1 MKLIPF
7 LEAVEDYRLKK
18 NLKKVE
24 KKIALLE
31 ATAATQ
37 VAHIFRQQGEIIN
50 QSLPEEFNEHDLT
63 RAADKAELETY
74 PAFKDVIVGTGLVAA
89 KVGIRGLLIDLNLQE
104 GEAGFTGYKISF
116 DEFDEAAHRRL
127 QEVAGSKITRIN
139 EETRKQIH
147 EILADGFKGELQPD
161 GTTKYK
167 SYQQIAK
174 DIKDRFEDFAAAAP
188 QKHIRNR
195 AELVA
200 ITEIRDAYETSK
212 HETSKTLE
220 DHGWELEKHWNNMGD
235 SRVSDGCRSNTAAG
249 WIDNNA
255 SFPSGHQYSP
265 RFPGCRCNVTR
276 RVKKRKEQSGLPADR
291 WIVTRKGDKV
301 TVKRNPK
308 YH

>member
-7 LEAVEDYRLKK
+7 LEAVEDYRLKR

-31 ATAATQ
+31 AAAAAQ
-37 VAHIFRQQGEIIN
+37 VAHVFRQQGEIIN
-50 QSLPEEFNEHDLT
+50 QSLPEEFDEHDLT

-89 KVGIRGLLIDLNLQE
+89 KVGIRGLLTDLNLQE

-139 EETRKQIH
+139 DETRKQIH

-161 GTTKYK
+161 GSTKYK

-174 DIKDRFEDFAAAAP
+174 DIKDRFDDFAA
-188 QKHIRNR
+188 
-195 AELVA
+195 
-200 ITEIRDAYETSK
+200 S
-212 HETSKTLE
+212 
-220 DHGWELEKHWNNMGD
+220 
-235 SRVSDGCRSNTAAG
+235 
-249 WIDNNA
+249 
-255 SFPSGHQYSP
+255 
-265 RFPGCRCNVTR
+265 
-276 RVKKRKEQSGLPADR
+276 
-291 WIVTRKGDKV
+291 
-301 TVKRNPK
+301 
-308 YH
+308 